1 MAPVFCLVL
10 TLGACQRKA
19 GADTPS
25 GADGTVTLVLNTEV
39 LGAPRSGADDGFPD
53 EEKMETLRIVILHAD
68 GTVEYNRL
76 LDFGAGLQTAC
87 TQLVK
92 VREAETKAVYLI
104 ANEASVPGLDNMEL
118 DGFAAGDA
126 GFGEK
131 VGNLSFVPDYAGPSI
146 PMSAMYEVEVGQA
159 SEECRFYLVRAATK
173 FTFRFKN
180 MRSGPV
186 TVNSIA
192 VSDIAG
198 HTYLMPRKKSPT
210 MRFRE
215 ADGSESELFWI
226 TWLKRV
232 SDESQ
237 RNPDD
242 RELADKRGWIMD
254 YDIPAGTLSDRVTVP
269 APDNFRVAGFA
280 YDMGVPKP
288 GTAVYPAF
296 YLPES
301 KSLKAPGGN
310 PDGEQAYTMT
320 FRLTD
325 DNNMEQVFSR
335 PFGNLKALFRN
346 THVVVDA
353 TFQEKEVQVDVIPY
367 SEVILEPEFGL

>member
-39 LGAPRSGADDGFPD
+39 LGALRSGADDGFPD

-159 SEECRFYLVRAATK
+159 SKECRFYLVRAATK

-242 RELADKRGWIMD
+242 RELADKRGWILD
-254 YDIPAGTLSDRVTVP
+254 YDIPAGTVSDRVTVP

>member
-1 MAPVFCLVL
+1 
-10 TLGACQRKA
+10 
-19 GADTPS
+19 
-25 GADGTVTLVLNTEV
+25 
-39 LGAPRSGADDGFPD
+39 
-53 EEKMETLRIVILHAD
+53 
-68 GTVEYNRL
+68 
-76 LDFGAGLQTAC
+76 
-87 TQLVK
+87 
-92 VREAETKAVYLI
+92 
-104 ANEASVPGLDNMEL
+104 
-118 DGFAAGDA
+118 
-126 GFGEK
+126 
-131 VGNLSFVPDYAGPSI
+131 
-146 PMSAMYEVEVGQA
+146 
-159 SEECRFYLVRAATK
+159 
-173 FTFRFKN
+173 

-254 YDIPAGTLSDRVTVP
+254 YDIPAGTLSDRVMVP

-346 THVVVDA
+346 KIGRAHV
-353 TFQEKEVQVDVIPY
+353 
-367 SEVILEPEFGL
+367 

>member
-159 SEECRFYLVRAATK
+159 SKECRFYLVRAATK

-288 GTAVYPAF
+288 GTAV
-296 YLPES
+296 
-301 KSLKAPGGN
+301 
-310 PDGEQAYTMT
+310 
-320 FRLTD
+320 
-325 DNNMEQVFSR
+325 
-335 PFGNLKALFRN
+335 
-346 THVVVDA
+346 
-353 TFQEKEVQVDVIPY
+353 
-367 SEVILEPEFGL
+367 